1 MAGFGRRARTTRARG
16 GAANRRPSSDTA
28 TGKSPARSGAARAG
42 VAASSARRSAVRLAA
57 SSRSP
62 PAAPAPASRTTGAS
76 SAAWPHQTRPP
87 SHFVWGLTLNPSLIW
102 KPTKFNCVRTPRF
115 RAASP
120 AAQHARPRSQA
131 LGRGR
136 RCGSAG
142 GNAGAGGPGSAGP
155 ASSGLHHSGLH
166 HSGPGR
172 PRLLQRQRLQAGL
185 QLHGQREAAVAR
197 PVRWAHAQRLRRAV
211 VVEPEA
217 RLAPARQHR
226 QRDDRVC
233 RGFRNPQRRRRAPAR
248 ACRRRRRCGLCA
260 GAGTPPGPP
269 RLSGARGA
277 ADGDLR
283 SPCTPAPGGGP
294 RSTAAGAGAA
304 GAHGSPRVHAASNS
318 CRLTAL
324 REPMKTAAQR
334 ARAQR
339 PLRKA
344 APAVQLDCAAPTP
357 A

>member
-1 MAGFGRRARTTRARG
+1 MPGRARRRWAEG
-16 GAANRRPSSDTA
+16 GAA
-28 TGKSPARSGAARAG
+28 G
-42 VAASSARRSAVRLAA
+42 
-57 SSRSP
+57 
-62 PAAPAPASRTTGAS
+62 
-76 SAAWPHQTRPP
+76 QQEE
-87 SHFVWGLTLNPSLIW
+87 
-102 KPTKFNCVRTPRF
+102 TPGQVG
-115 RAASP
+115 P
-120 AAQHARPRSQA
+120 AAQGLQA
-131 LGRGR
+131 AACTTAACTTAAPGGR
-136 RCGSAG
+136 
-142 GNAGAGGPGSAGP
+142 
-155 ASSGLHHSGLH
+155 
-166 HSGPGR
+166 
-172 PRLLQRQRLQAGL
+172 AGL